1 VQLGGSYIFDST
13 SAALVWEHPYFPQ
26 YYLPKTSLKNASL
39 SGGRKV
45 GEGKTAVTIYDVI
58 VNGTAFDD
66 AVMSVESGPLEGF
79 LRPDAFKM
87 EAWFE
92 EDDPIRGHPT
102 DPYKRI
108 DVRRSSR
115 PIKVGVSGEIVAEAT
130 WAVHLYE
137 TGLPVRYYL
146 PRTALKPGILRES
159 ETSFYCPYKG
169 TSKYYDVNPKPG
181 AEPVKDI
188 VWYYDTAMVAVEAIH
203 DLVRRSNLCL
213 TRS

>member
-1 VQLGGSYIFDST
+1 
-13 SAALVWEHPYFPQ
+13 VWEHPYYPQ
-26 YYLPKTSLKNASL
+26 YYLPKSSLKNATL
-39 SGGRKV
+39 SAGRKGGD
-45 GEGKTAVTIYDVI
+45 GEIKTTIHDITVNGKTVH
-58 VNGTAFDD
+58 D
-66 AVMSVESGPLEGF
+66 AALSVESGPLAGYV
-79 LRPDAFKM
+79 RPDVPQM

-115 PIKVGVSGEIVAEAT
+115 LIKVAVGGKVVAEAP

-146 PRTALKPGILRES
+146 PRTALVPGILRKS
-159 ETSFYCPYKG
+159 DTSFYCPYKG
-169 TSKYYDVNPKPG
+169 TSKYYDVIPEPG

-188 VWYYDTAMVAVEAIH
+188 VWYYDESMVAVEAIH
-203 DLVRRSNLCL
+203 DLVCTS
-213 TRS
+213 